1 VASFGD
7 FESFGMYESVSV
19 IGDYK
24 RNYVIILSFV
34 TSQRKYAKTDILI
47 SQLSK
52 PKGDMTS
59 YFRNVT

>member
-1 VASFGD
+1 
-7 FESFGMYESVSV
+7 MYDSVPV
-19 IGDYK
+19 IDDYK

-34 TSQRKYAKTDILI
+34 MSERKYAKTDSLI

>member
-1 VASFGD
+1 MTSFGD
-7 FESFGMYESVSV
+7 FESFRKYESDPV

-34 TSQRKYAKTDILI
+34 MSQRKYAKADILI

-52 PKGDMTS
+52 PRGDMTS